1 MGMGLVNME
10 KARLSP
16 SDRPSPERDAAS
28 GIVARSSSQPTT
40 HSDTMTPLPLKI
52 VFHGQNAANFRQDFE
67 QLVAPDHQIID
78 LSDALDQPGERAHYE
93 SADVV
98 IGIKLQE
105 GMPVP
110 HKARLF
116 HAPAAGT
123 DAVNTTMLPAQ
134 CTLANCF
141 GHENAIAEYVIAAL
155 LMRHV
160 PLARADQD
168 LRQQRWTYWA
178 GQKAALRTEMGSQT
192 LGLLGFGHIAQT
204 VALRA
209 KAFGMRV
216 HVANRSPIQ
225 HASVDQ
231 SWTLDGLHDFM
242 GSVDAVVVSL
252 PLTQNTQGLV
262 DARAIAAMRSSALL
276 INVGRGAVI
285 DEKALFEALKSRQI
299 AGAVIDTWY
308 QYPTPT
314 QTECAPSTFDF
325 ASLDNVVMTPHMSG
339 WTSGTVR
346 RRQETLAENVGR
358 LNRGEPLINVLQGP
372 R

>member
-1 MGMGLVNME
+1 M
-10 KARLSP
+10 
-16 SDRPSPERDAAS
+16 
-28 GIVARSSSQPTT
+28 
-40 HSDTMTPLPLKI
+40 KI
-52 VFHGQNAANFRQDFE
+52 VFHGQNAANFRQGFE
-67 QLVAPDHQIID
+67 QLIAAEHQILD
-78 LSDALDQPGERAHYE
+78 LSDALDLPGEQAHYE

-98 IGIKLQE
+98 VGIKLQS

-110 HKARLF
+110 LKARLF

-123 DAVNTTMLPAQ
+123 DAVNTALLPAQ

-178 GQKAALRTEMGSQT
+178 GRPTALRTELGAQT
-192 LGLLGFGHIAQT
+192 IGLLGFGHIAQT
-204 VALRA
+204 VAQRA
-209 KAFGMRV
+209 KAMGMRV

-225 HASVDQ
+225 HPSVDQ
-231 SWTLDGLHDFM
+231 SWTLDALHDFM

-252 PLTQNTQGLV
+252 PLTDNTKGLV
-262 DARAIAAMRSSALL
+262 DALAIAAMRPDAVLM
-276 INVGRGAVI
+276 NVGRGAVI
-285 DEKALFEALKSRQI
+285 DEKALYDALASRQI
-299 AGAVIDTWY
+299 GGAVIDTWY

-314 QTECAPSTFDF
+314 QTECAPSQYDF
-325 ASLDNVVMTPHMSG
+325 AALDNVLMTPHMSG
-339 WTSGTVR
+339 WTAGTVR
-346 RRQETLAENVGR
+346 RRQETLADNIAR
-358 LNRGEPLINVLQGP
+358 LSRGEALINVLHGP